1 MHQLNVLV
9 LGPNKFVTTLIELKP
24 YLKFNLF
31 KDIDNSNN
39 NSTNFDIVLF
49 HENNLK
55 NQQEKNFILKSNLIK
70 IFASN
75 KGIKKNIYDETLLLP
90 TSLNEINSIIENSAA
105 KKIFAKNSS
114 IKIKNFFLDK
124 NEKKLIKGQKF
135 IILTE
140 KEIQLLEIFL
150 NHKEPISKNRV
161 LELVWNYSTDADT
174 HTVETHIYRLRK
186 KINDEFSDDQFI
198 LNSKDGYHI

>member
-75 KGIKKNIYDETLLLP
+75 KSIKKNIYDGTLVLP

-161 LELVWNYSTDADT
+161 LKLVWNYSTEADT